1 MKKYELTTETKV
13 VYGHT
18 LYRIRALVAFGNVDT
33 GELGGWIEKESNLA
47 QDGNAWVYGDAEVY
61 DNAWVY
67 GDAEVYGNAR
77 VSGDAEVYGH
87 ARIYGDTKVS
97 NHARIFGNAR
107 IYDNAEVYGYA
118 RVYGNAWVS
127 GDAWV
132 YGNAWVYD
140 NAEVY
145 GYARVYGNAW
155 VSGDAWVYG
164 NASIMTI
171 SHIGSRFG
179 TTTFFALKNGKI
191 GVQCGCFYGDI
202 DQFAA
207 RVEQTHGDN
216 QHGKAY
222 KLAIELA
229 KLRLQTRKE

>member
-13 VYGHT
+13 VSGHT
-18 LYRIRALVAFGNVDT
+18 LYRIRALVAFGSVDT

-61 DNAWVY
+61 GNAWVY

-107 IYDNAEVYGYA
+107 IC
-118 RVYGNAWVS
+118 
-127 GDAWV
+127 
-132 YGNAWVYD
+132 D

>member
-13 VYGHT
+13 VSGHT
-18 LYRIRALVAFGNVDT
+18 LYRIRALVAFGSVDT

-132 YGNAWVYD
+132 YGNA
-140 NAEVY
+140 
-145 GYARVYGNAW
+145 
-155 VSGDAWVYG
+155 
-164 NASIMTI
+164 SIMTI

>member
-13 VYGHT
+13 VSGHT
-18 LYRIRALVAFGNVDT
+18 LYRIRALVAFGSVDT

-61 DNAWVY
+61 
-67 GDAEVYGNAR
+67 GNAR
-77 VSGDAEVYGH
+77 
-87 ARIYGDTKVS
+87 
-97 NHARIFGNAR
+97 
-107 IYDNAEVYGYA
+107 
-118 RVYGNAWVS
+118 
-127 GDAWV
+127 
-132 YGNAWVYD
+132 VYD

-145 GYARVYGNAW
+145 GDARVA
-155 VSGDAWVYG
+155 G

-179 TTTFFALKNGKI
+179 TTTFFALKSGKI
-191 GVQCGCFYGDI
+191 GVRCGCFYGDI

>member
-132 YGNAWVYD
+132 YGNA
-140 NAEVY
+140 
-145 GYARVYGNAW
+145 
-155 VSGDAWVYG
+155 
-164 NASIMTI
+164 SIMTI

>member
-13 VYGHT
+13 VSGHT

-132 YGNAWVYD
+132 YGNA
-140 NAEVY
+140 
-145 GYARVYGNAW
+145 
-155 VSGDAWVYG
+155 
-164 NASIMTI
+164 SIMTI

>member
-13 VYGHT
+13 VSGHT
-18 LYRIRALVAFGNVDT
+18 LYRIRALVAFGSVDT

-67 GDAEVYGNAR
+67 GDAEVYGN
-77 VSGDAEVYGH
+77 
-87 ARIYGDTKVS
+87 
-97 NHARIFGNAR
+97 
-107 IYDNAEVYGYA
+107 
-118 RVYGNAWVS
+118 
-127 GDAWV
+127 
-132 YGNAWVYD
+132 
-140 NAEVY
+140 
-145 GYARVYGNAW
+145 ARVYGNAW